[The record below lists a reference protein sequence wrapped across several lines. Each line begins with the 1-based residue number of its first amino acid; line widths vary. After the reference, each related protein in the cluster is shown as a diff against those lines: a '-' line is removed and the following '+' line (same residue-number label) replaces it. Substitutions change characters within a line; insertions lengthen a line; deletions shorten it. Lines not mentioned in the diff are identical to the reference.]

1 MGAEVLIRDEVLMDL
16 VDRVRTDPEFTR
28 RARADLE
35 GTLSEYG
42 YKLTE
47 EELAAAKEFHRRTR
61 GMSDARLI
69 QELAGPA
76 HDRVMRGG

>member
-28 RARADLE
+28 RARTDLE
-35 GTLSEYG
+35 GTLGEYG
-42 YKLTE
+42 YELTG
-47 EELAAAKEFHRRTR
+47 EELAAAKEFHRRTQ
-61 GMSDARLI
+61 GMSDARFV

-76 HDRVMRGG
+76 HDHTMRGG